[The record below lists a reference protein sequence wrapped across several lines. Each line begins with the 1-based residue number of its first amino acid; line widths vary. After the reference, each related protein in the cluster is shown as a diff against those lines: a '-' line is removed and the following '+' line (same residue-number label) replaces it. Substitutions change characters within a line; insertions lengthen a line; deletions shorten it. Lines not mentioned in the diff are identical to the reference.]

1 MRVVTSLRNWW
12 QVHTGDETTPFD
24 GDSAAFV
31 GSFFVHLALL
41 LALGFAPIVT
51 KKDQPPVTITAP
63 AIEEEVEYEPKIAE
77 EFAISDRPLLDIGAN
92 SEGGT
97 QMAMSS
103 AAVLDQISDVPHPAE
118 LPVIATGEIVVNNE
132 IEIATGSRIEN
143 VAVRGA
149 AGEGTTG
156 AVGAIDRITKD
167 ILLSLEDRKTL
178 VVWFFDQS
186 GSLNRQRSE
195 IRQRFDRIY
204 QELGIIEAS
213 GNPAFK
219 KHDDKPLLTS
229 VVAFGKGMKLMTEKP
244 TDNLSE
250 ITSAVEAIEQ
260 DDSGLENV
268 FSAVYTA
275 AEKYRKYRHEEPA
288 RNVMFVI
295 FSDEVGDDAAGLD
308 KTVNICRRNEIPVYV
323 VGIPAPFGFRET
335 FVKYVDPDPKYDQT
349 PQFLPVS
356 QGPETLLPESIR
368 LRFSG
373 DADPNPMDSGFGP
386 YALTRLCYE
395 TGGIY
400 FTVHPN
406 RNVNREVRRGEI
418 DDFSAHLKYFFDPN
432 VMRKYRPEYV
442 SFEEYGRRVSKS
454 KARMSLVKAAEMSQ
468 LGQLEAPN
476 LRFLKVEEAAFTNAL
491 TEAQKAAAVLEPR
504 LNTLFE
510 VLRLGESDRAK
521 ETVPR
526 WQAGFDLAFGRVLA
540 AKVRAEGYNAML
552 AAAKRG
558 LKFSDA
564 KNNTWILEPA
574 DEFTT
579 GSQMAKAGEQAKG
592 YLDRVVKD
600 HPDTPWAMLAQLEL
614 QTPLGWKWKEDYT
627 EIPRPAP
634 RAPANNNA
642 APPPP
647 RRPAPPAPAPM
658 PPPRRT
664 PKL

>member
-1 MRVVTSLRNWW
+1 MKVVASLRNWW
-12 QVHTGDETTPFD
+12 QVKTGDEITPFD
-24 GDSAAFV
+24 GDSAAFL
-31 GSFFVHLALL
+31 GSFLVHLAIL
-41 LALGFAPIVT
+41 LALGFAPIVAERVET
-51 KKDQPPVTITAP
+51 PVTITAP
-63 AIEEEVEYEPKIAE
+63 AIQEEIEYEPKIAE

-92 SEGGT
+92 SEAGT

-103 AAVLDQISDVPHPAE
+103 AAVLDQISEVPHPAE
-118 LPVIATGEIVVNNE
+118 LPVIATGDIVVNNE

-186 GSLNRQRSE
+186 GSLTRQRSE

-204 QELGIIEAS
+204 QELGIIEAA

-219 KHDDKPLLTS
+219 KHDDKPLLTA
-229 VVAFGKGMKLMTEKP
+229 VVAFGKGMKFMTEKP
-244 TDNLSE
+244 TDNVSE

-260 DDSGLENV
+260 DESGLENV
-268 FSAVYTA
+268 FSAVFTA
-275 AEKYRKYRHEEPA
+275 AEKYRKYRQDEPA

-295 FSDEVGDDAAGLD
+295 FSDEVGDDSAGLD

-335 FVKYVDPDPKYDQT
+335 YVKYVDPDPKYDQT

-356 QGPETLLPESIR
+356 QGPETMLPESIR
-368 LRFSG
+368 LQFSG
-373 DADPNPMDSGFGP
+373 GADPNPMDSGFGP

-406 RNVNREVRRGEI
+406 RNVNREVRRREI
-418 DDFSAHLKYFFDPN
+418 EDFSAYLKHFFDPN

-442 SFEEYGRRVSKS
+442 SAEEYGRRVSKS

-468 LGQLEAPN
+468 LGQLETPN
-476 LRFLKVEEAAFTNAL
+476 LRFLKLDEAAFTNAL
-491 TEAQKAAAVLEPR
+491 TEAQKAAAILEPR

-510 VLRLGESDRAK
+510 VLRLGEADRAK

-526 WQAGFDLAFGRVLA
+526 WQAGFDLAFGRIIA

-558 LKFSDA
+558 LKFSDN

-574 DEFTT
+574 NEFTT
-579 GSQMAKAGEQAKG
+579 GSQLAKAGEQAKT

-600 HPDTPWAMLAQLEL
+600 HPNTPWAMLAQLEM
-614 QTPLGWKWKEDYT
+614 QTPLGWRWKEDYT
-627 EIPRPAP
+627 EIPRPAAREP
-634 RAPANNNA
+634 GNA
-642 APPPP
+642 AAA
-647 RRPAPPAPAPM
+647 APSTSTCPSSSGPM
-658 PPPRRT
+658 PPPKRT

>member
-1 MRVVTSLRNWW
+1 MKVVASLRSWW

-24 GDSAAFV
+24 RDSAAFL
-31 GSFFVHLALL
+31 GSFLIHLGIL
-41 LALGFAPIVT
+41 LALGFASIPVERNESA
-51 KKDQPPVTITAP
+51 VTITAP

-77 EFAISDRPLLDIGAN
+77 EFAISDHPLLDIGAN

-97 QMAMSS
+97 LMAMSS
-103 AAVLDQISDVPHPAE
+103 AAVLDQLSDVPHPAD
-118 LPVIATGEIVVNNE
+118 LPVIATGEIVVNND
-132 IEIATGSRIEN
+132 IQIATGSRIDN

-156 AVGAIDRITKD
+156 ATGAIDRITKD
-167 ILLSLEDRKTL
+167 ILLSLEERKTL

-195 IRQRFDRIY
+195 IRQRFDRVY
-204 QELGIIEAS
+204 QELGIIEAA

-219 KHDDKPLLTS
+219 RHDDKPLLTA
-229 VVAFGKGMKLMTEKP
+229 VVAFGKGMKFMTEKP

-268 FSAVYTA
+268 FSAVFTA
-275 AEKYRKYRHEEPA
+275 AEKYRKYRQEEPA
-288 RNVMFVI
+288 RNVMFVV
-295 FSDEVGDDAAGLD
+295 FSDEVGDDPVGLD
-308 KTVNICRRNEIPVYV
+308 KTVNICRRSEIPVYV

-349 PQFLPVS
+349 PQFIPVS

-368 LRFSG
+368 LQFSG
-373 DADPNPMDSGFGP
+373 GTDPNPMDSGFGP

-418 DDFSAHLKYFFDPN
+418 DDFTAHLKHFFDPN

-442 SFEEYGRRVSKS
+442 STEEYGRRVAKS

-468 LGQLEAPN
+468 IGQLESPN
-476 LRFLKVEEAAFTNAL
+476 VRFLKVDEAAFSNAL
-491 TEAQKAAAVLEPR
+491 TEAQKAAAILEPR

-510 VLRLGESDRAK
+510 VLRLGEADRAK

-526 WQAGFDLAFGRVLA
+526 WQAGFDLAIGRVLA

-558 LKFSDA
+558 LKFTDS
-564 KNNTWILEPA
+564 KSNTWVLEPA
-574 DEFTT
+574 NEFTT
-579 GSQMAKAGEQAKG
+579 GSQLAKAGEQAKT

-614 QTPLGWKWKEDYT
+614 QTPLGWRWKEEITD
-627 EIPRPAP
+627 IPRPVAREP
-634 RAPANNNA
+634 GNNA
-642 APPPP
+642 AAAPARP
-647 RRPAPPAPAPM
+647 RPPAPAPM
-658 PPPRRT
+658 PPPKRPP